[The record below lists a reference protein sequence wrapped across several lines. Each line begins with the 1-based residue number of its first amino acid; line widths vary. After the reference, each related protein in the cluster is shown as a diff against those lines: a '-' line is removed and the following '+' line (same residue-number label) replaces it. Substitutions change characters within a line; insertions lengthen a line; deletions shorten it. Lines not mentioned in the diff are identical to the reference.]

1 MDSVPVDTRSHGRP
15 IRPLSGL
22 RPASR
27 ESMSASST
35 RTRSSNTNTNS
46 NSKSGSTTHNN
57 THAHDRSRPPSSSKN
72 LKAHFS
78 RDRADIQ
85 VLPPMSEYLQE
96 RIERTRKMEAER
108 ASGKQPAI
116 ERPKTSAGF
125 ISPIAS
131 PTKTTKTSGKDRL
144 PPIIASELS
153 AKKKEQQAPCM
164 KDAQDLLSKLHKQ
177 NFDLKLELFHRRER
191 QTALEE
197 LIEKLELEKEQ
208 LRSEQRETQDIN
220 DVLLEELEK
229 KDKAVEEAVAMIVTL
244 ESRIENLLKEREMVR
259 QVEAEGFYRS
269 DHDTSH
275 SVPSRN
281 ETPDTPRAGDHKVLH
296 RMPSFLTEPT
306 ENTENLRN
314 VYLGTRAS
322 ELGLGRVSEEES
334 PETNRS
340 EFNKVGSPALS
351 LLSESSFLSIYGQNK
366 ASSPRPQ
373 SPSHVDGAEE
383 RLTSPVSQGTP
394 TKSRRRPPS
403 PIATSRSS
411 PFRKS
416 QLGLGIDKAVDQA
429 EEPETA
435 RLVES
440 GSRQETGAPSVKSQ
454 ADSTSR
460 RTNRTSLQK
469 VYTHGSSVRDFPRV
483 LSGLPPTPDTI
494 STSTLRVFQIS
505 NDSLSKGQS
514 SGNGPANS
522 SSSGDTASAH
532 SEDEDQEEEED
543 EDCLQ
548 VPRRRQG
555 QPASITA
562 FNSLRGVESEGAML
576 DPCYTTSES
585 SERPPSASD
594 VRRSEEQGGRKSW
607 SSEEDEEE
615 AVDGRTKSFASS
627 IDLWLR
633 ESQKPN
639 KIVPPLDPLSSVSQ
653 IGGREA
659 DHGRVSPDLF
669 AFPSGSRGWMSDAI
683 YGKLDGTGYNC
694 AGGVR
699 VASGSS
705 NADSAFG
712 SRSYMGDS
720 LPTPVFGSGFA
731 KLHEVRNMA
740 PPPPE
745 RGSSLRATM
754 GHRIPGLDGSLSGS
768 ASSLPASPTIRQFQT
783 PLKDPRGRKTNMD
796 SPRTTTT
803 TLRSHSIGQRS
814 DARPSSDLSFGIDNR
829 AATVPPKTLF
839 NPPPPKEEKSSKRHY
854 PPTASQPARSK
865 FNSLFRRST
874 GSVEPSSA
882 HGPSSIPIPS
892 PASASFSLSARDRD
906 RDPPPSDFGFPSWGR
921 RNSEM
926 TPAENDEHSG
936 ATPPPIMRSR
946 PRRGADRGS
955 ASAAG
960 HGHDRDDDNGG
971 VSLCPSS
978 FGDCSHERSSGEPA
992 QRPVTSGGLER
1003 GGGGSVLSNFQN
1015 PFSRSVG
1022 AGSGEGPT
1030 GGGGG
1035 GGGGVSGAKRRWF
1048 ANLGRVGSLRKGGH

>member
-1 MDSVPVDTRSHGRP
+1 
-15 IRPLSGL
+15 
-22 RPASR
+22 
-27 ESMSASST
+27 
-35 RTRSSNTNTNS
+35 
-46 NSKSGSTTHNN
+46 
-57 THAHDRSRPPSSSKN
+57 
-72 LKAHFS
+72 
-78 RDRADIQ
+78 
-85 VLPPMSEYLQE
+85 
-96 RIERTRKMEAER
+96 MEAER
-108 ASGKQPAI
+108 ASGKQPI

-125 ISPIAS
+125 TSPIAS
-131 PTKTTKTSGKDRL
+131 PTESTATGGKGRL
-144 PPIIASELS
+144 PPTIASEIS
-153 AKKKEQQAPCM
+153 DKKKERQPPCM

-177 NFDLKLELFHRRER
+177 NFDLKLELFHRREK

-269 DHDTSH
+269 EHNS
-275 SVPSRN
+275 SRPISRN
-281 ETPDTPRAGDHKVLH
+281 ETPDTPRASEQKVLH

-322 ELGLGRVSEEES
+322 ELGLGRLSEEES

-366 ASSPRPQ
+366 ASPSLRPQ
-373 SPSHVDGAEE
+373 SPPHVDGAEE
-383 RLTSPVSQGTP
+383 RLTSMSSRNSPVPEDTP
-394 TKSRRRPPS
+394 SKSRHRPLS

-416 QLGLGIDKAVDQA
+416 QLGLGIDKAADQGS
-429 EEPETA
+429 EEPRTA
-435 RLVES
+435 SLVDNSSSRHRLD
-440 GSRQETGAPSVKSQ
+440 QETGAASVKSQ

-460 RTNRTSLQK
+460 RTNRSSLQK

-483 LSGLPPTPDTI
+483 HSGLPPTPDTI

-514 SGNGPANS
+514 SGNGPVNS
-522 SSSGDTASAH
+522 SSSGKTASVH
-532 SEDEDQEEEED
+532 SEDEHED
-543 EDCLQ
+543 EDHLQ

-562 FNSLRGVESEGAML
+562 FNSLRGLESEGAML

-585 SERPPSASD
+585 ERPPSASD
-594 VRRSEEQGGRKSW
+594 VRQSEEHGGRKSW
-607 SSEEDEEE
+607 SSEEEDDNVE
-615 AVDGRTKSFASS
+615 DGRTKSFASS

-653 IGGREA
+653 VGGRET

-669 AFPSGSRGWMSDAI
+669 SFPTGSRGWMSDAI

-731 KLHEVRNMA
+731 KLHEVRTMA

-754 GHRIPGLDGSLSGS
+754 GHHIPGFDGSLSGS
-768 ASSLPASPTIRQFQT
+768 ASSLPASPTVRQFQT
-783 PLKDPRGRKTNMD
+783 PLKDPRGRKSNMD
-796 SPRTTTT
+796 SPRMTATTI
-803 TLRSHSIGQRS
+803 RSHSIGQRS
-814 DARPSSDLSFGIDNR
+814 DARPSSDLSFGVDNR
-829 AATVPPKTLF
+829 AATVSPKTLF
-839 NPPPPKEEKSSKRHY
+839 NPPPKDEKEKSSKRHY
-854 PPTASQPARSK
+854 PPTASQPARVSK

-874 GSVEPSSA
+874 GSVEPTTS
-882 HGPSSIPIPS
+882 HGPSSVPIPS
-892 PASASFSLSARDRD
+892 PASASFSLSARE
-906 RDPPPSDFGFPSWGR
+906 PPSDFGFPSWGR

-926 TPAENDEHSG
+926 AAADDDHSG

-946 PRRGADRGS
+946 PRRTDPS
-955 ASAAG
+955 SAA
-960 HGHDRDDDNGG
+960 HDRADDENGG

-978 FGDCSHERSSGEPA
+978 FGDCRDIERNSADPP
-992 QRPVTSGGLER
+992 QRPVTSGGASLGE
-1003 GGGGSVLSNFQN
+1003 GGGGVLSNFQN
-1015 PFSRSVG
+1015 PFSKSVG
-1022 AGSGEGPT
+1022 SGSDGPPQREGGSG
-1030 GGGGG
+1030 GGRRESAV
-1035 GGGGVSGAKRRWF
+1035 VSGKRRWF
-1048 ANLGRVGSLRKGGH
+1048 ANLGRVGSLRKGPAH

>member
-1 MDSVPVDTRSHGRP
+1 
-15 IRPLSGL
+15 
-22 RPASR
+22 
-27 ESMSASST
+27 
-35 RTRSSNTNTNS
+35 
-46 NSKSGSTTHNN
+46 
-57 THAHDRSRPPSSSKN
+57 
-72 LKAHFS
+72 
-78 RDRADIQ
+78 
-85 VLPPMSEYLQE
+85 
-96 RIERTRKMEAER
+96 
-108 ASGKQPAI
+108 
-116 ERPKTSAGF
+116 
-125 ISPIAS
+125 
-131 PTKTTKTSGKDRL
+131 
-144 PPIIASELS
+144 
-153 AKKKEQQAPCM
+153 M

-177 NFDLKLELFHRRER
+177 NFDLKLELFHRREK

-259 QVEAEGFYRS
+259 QVEAEGFYSS
-269 DHDTSH
+269 DHDASH
-275 SVPSRN
+275 SIPSRN
-281 ETPDTPRAGDHKVLH
+281 ETPDTPRAGEQKVLH

-314 VYLGTRAS
+314 VYLRPRAS
-322 ELGLGRVSEEES
+322 ELGLGRLSEEES

-340 EFNKVGSPALS
+340 EFIKVGSPALS

-366 ASSPRPQ
+366 AIPSPRPQ
-373 SPSHVDGAEE
+373 SPPHVDGAEE
-383 RLTSPVSQGTP
+383 RLTSMSNRNSPMPGDTP

-416 QLGLGIDKAVDQA
+416 QLGLGIDKAADQVSDEPRTASLVDKF
-429 EEPETA
+429 
-435 RLVES
+435 S
-440 GSRQETGAPSVKSQ
+440 SRHNLDQETGAASVKSQ
-454 ADSTSR
+454 TDSTSR
-460 RTNRTSLQK
+460 RTNRSSLQN

-483 LSGLPPTPDTI
+483 HSGLPPTPDTI
-494 STSTLRVFQIS
+494 STSTLRVFQILD
-505 NDSLSKGQS
+505 DSLSKGQS
-514 SGNGPANS
+514 SDNRPANS
-522 SSSGDTASAH
+522 STSGETASVH
-532 SEDEDQEEEED
+532 SEDDEDQD
-543 EDCLQ
+543 HLQ

-562 FNSLRGVESEGAML
+562 FNSLRDLESEGAML
-576 DPCYTTSES
+576 DPCYMTSE

-594 VRRSEEQGGRKSW
+594 VRRSEEHGGRKSW
-607 SSEEDEEE
+607 SSEEDDDDV
-615 AVDGRTKSFASS
+615 ADGRRQSFASS

-653 IGGREA
+653 VGGREP

-669 AFPSGSRGWMSDAI
+669 SFPTGSHGWMSDAI

-712 SRSYMGDS
+712 GRSYMGDS
-720 LPTPVFGSGFA
+720 LPTPIFGSGFA

-745 RGSSLRATM
+745 RGSSLRATTGM

-768 ASSLPASPTIRQFQT
+768 ASSLPASPTVRQFQT
-783 PLKDPRGRKTNMD
+783 PLKDPRGRKSNVD
-796 SPRTTTT
+796 SPRTTMTT
-803 TLRSHSIGQRS
+803 IRSHSIGQRS
-814 DARPSSDLSFGIDNR
+814 DARPSSDLSFGVDNR

-839 NPPPPKEEKSSKRHY
+839 NPPPKEEKEKSSKRRY

-874 GSVEPSSA
+874 GSVEPFSSQA
-882 HGPSSIPIPS
+882 HSSIPIPS
-892 PASASFSLSARDRD
+892 PASASFSLSARD
-906 RDPPPSDFGFPSWGR
+906 PPSDFGPPSWGR
-921 RNSEM
+921 RNSERLPSEM
-926 TPAENDEHSG
+926 AADDDHSG
-936 ATPPPIMRSR
+936 ATPPPIGRIR
-946 PRRGADRGS
+946 PTRRTEAAADRV
-955 ASAAG
+955 
-960 HGHDRDDDNGG
+960 DRADEEAGG

-978 FGDCSHERSSGEPA
+978 FGDCRDERNSTESP
-992 QRPVTSGGLER
+992 QRPVTSGGASLGEE
-1003 GGGGSVLSNFQN
+1003 GGGVLPNFQN
-1015 PFSRSVG
+1015 PFSKSVG
-1022 AGSGEGPT
+1022 SGDGPPQSQGGRRESA
-1030 GGGGG
+1030 GGG
-1035 GGGGVSGAKRRWF
+1035 KRRWF
-1048 ANLGRVGSLRKGGH
+1048 ANLGRVGSLRKGGN

>member
-1 MDSVPVDTRSHGRP
+1 MDSPIDTRSHGRP

-35 RTRSSNTNTNS
+35 RTRTSNTNS
-46 NSKSGSTTHNN
+46 NNQ
-57 THAHDRSRPPSSSKN
+57 THAQDRSRSSRPPSSSKQH
-72 LKAHFS
+72 KFHSS
-78 RDRADIQ
+78 RDHADILA
-85 VLPPMSEYLQE
+85 LPPMSEYLQE

-108 ASGKQPAI
+108 ASGKQPI

-125 ISPIAS
+125 TSPVSS
-131 PTKTTKTSGKDRL
+131 PTRPTTGGGKVRL
-144 PPIIASELS
+144 PPTLDSELS
-153 AKKKEQQAPCM
+153 AKKKERQAPCM

-177 NFDLKLELFHRRER
+177 NFDLKLELFHRREK

-244 ESRIENLLKEREMVR
+244 ESRIENLLKEREMVS

-269 DHDTSH
+269 DHSA
-275 SVPSRN
+275 SRPISRN
-281 ETPDTPRAGDHKVLH
+281 ETPDTPRAGEQKVLH

-314 VYLGTRAS
+314 VYLGARAT
-322 ELGLGRVSEEES
+322 ELGLGRLSEEES

-340 EFNKVGSPALS
+340 EFNK
-351 LLSESSFLSIYGQNK
+351 NK
-366 ASSPRPQ
+366 ASPSPRPQ
-373 SPSHVDGAEE
+373 SPPHVDGAEE
-383 RLTSPVSQGTP
+383 RLTSMSNRHSPMLEDSL
-394 TKSRRRPPS
+394 TKSHRRPPS

-416 QLGLGIDKAVDQA
+416 QLGLGIDKAADQGLEESRTVSLVDKSSSWHK
-429 EEPETA
+429 
-435 RLVES
+435 LD
-440 GSRQETGAPSVKSQ
+440 QETGAASVKSQ

-460 RTNRTSLQK
+460 RTNRSSLQK

-483 LSGLPPTPDTI
+483 HSGLPPTPDTI
-494 STSTLRVFQIS
+494 STSTLRVFQVT

-522 SSSGDTASAH
+522 SSSGETASVH
-532 SEDEDQEEEED
+532 SEDEDED
-543 EDCLQ
+543 HLQ
-548 VPRRRQG
+548 VPRRRHG

-562 FNSLRGVESEGAML
+562 FNSLRGLESEGAML

-585 SERPPSASD
+585 ERPPSARD
-594 VRRSEEQGGRKSW
+594 VRRSEEHGGRKSW
-607 SSEEDEEE
+607 SSEDDDNDVEDE
-615 AVDGRTKSFASS
+615 RTKSFSSS

-653 IGGREA
+653 VGGRET

-669 AFPSGSRGWMSDAI
+669 SFPTGSHGWMSDAI

-768 ASSLPASPTIRQFQT
+768 ASSLPASPTVRQLQT
-783 PLKDPRGRKTNMD
+783 PLKDPRGRKSNMD

-803 TLRSHSIGQRS
+803 TIRSPSIGQRS
-814 DARPSSDLSFGIDNR
+814 DARPSSDLSFGAHNR

-839 NPPPPKEEKSSKRHY
+839 NPPLPKEEKEKSCSKRHY

-874 GSVEPSSA
+874 GSVEPSTSM
-882 HGPSSIPIPS
+882 PIPS
-892 PASASFSLSARDRD
+892 PASTSFSLSARDRD
-906 RDPPPSDFGFPSWGR
+906 PSSDFGFISWGR

-926 TPAENDEHSG
+926 AAAAADDDDHHSG

-946 PRRGADRGS
+946 PRRTAADPASSS
-955 ASAAG
+955 AV
-960 HGHDRDDDNGG
+960 HVHDDNENGG

-978 FGDCSHERSSGEPA
+978 FGDCGDIERNSADQPP
-992 QRPVTSGGLER
+992 QRPVTSGGASLGGDHGE
-1003 GGGGSVLSNFQN
+1003 GGGGGGVLSNFQN
-1015 PFSRSVG
+1015 PFSKSVG
-1022 AGSGEGPT
+1022 STSDGPPQREGGRRESAAAAVAGG
-1030 GGGGG
+1030 
-1035 GGGGVSGAKRRWF
+1035 KRRWF
-1048 ANLGRVGSLRKGGH
+1048 ANLGRVGSLRKGPSH